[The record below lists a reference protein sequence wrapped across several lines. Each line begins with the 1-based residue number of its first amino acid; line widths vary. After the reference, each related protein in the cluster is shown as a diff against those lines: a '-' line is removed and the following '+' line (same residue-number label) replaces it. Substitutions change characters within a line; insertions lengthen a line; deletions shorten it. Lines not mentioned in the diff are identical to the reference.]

1 MTGLTLERFLLRI
14 ALPPVR
20 LGLYMKRLEARRAD
34 PAAAAV
40 ANDELRRAYEAGG
53 PKAYWQ
59 KTLEWAKEEPPEG
72 PYDIAKLYARLGE
85 KQSAFDYL
93 DLAFQKRDVQLV
105 LGLKTDRAFDK
116 FRGEPEFTALLRR
129 MKWE

>member
-40 ANDELRRAYEAGG
+40 ANDELRRAERVR
-53 PKAYWQ
+53 
-59 KTLEWAKEEPPEG
+59 
-72 PYDIAKLYARLGE
+72 ARLARQG
-85 KQSAFDYL
+85 
-93 DLAFQKRDVQLV
+93 
-105 LGLKTDRAFDK
+105 
-116 FRGEPEFTALLRR
+116 
-129 MKWE
+129 WWN